1 MGQVSSTNHLVC
13 KWRVEMKKEKS
24 IKEEGSNKKRG
35 SRKKKKNTIAI
46 KNQHCNQICGKYI
59 KIDLLELCRG
69 QFSLV

>member
-1 MGQVSSTNHLVC
+1 
-13 KWRVEMKKEKS
+13 MKKEKS

-59 KIDLLELCRG
+59 KIDLLGLCRG